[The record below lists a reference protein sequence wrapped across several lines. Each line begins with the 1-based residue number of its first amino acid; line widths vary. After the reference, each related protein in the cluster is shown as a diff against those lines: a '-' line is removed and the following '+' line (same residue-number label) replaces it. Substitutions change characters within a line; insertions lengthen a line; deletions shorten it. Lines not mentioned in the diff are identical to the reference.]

1 METTISV
8 IKKLSTDELR
18 KRIGQNATNL
28 PTIESDLERS
38 KVEDILMREELRRRD
53 PL

>member
-1 METTISV
+1 METTINV

-28 PTIESDLERS
+28 PTIENDLERS
-38 KVEDILMREELRRRD
+38 KVENIMMKEELHRRES
-53 PL
+53 